1 MGSSLVM
8 LIVDDLEVN
17 RTSMCLMFEKEYEV
31 VMAANGREALEI
43 LHQRSVDVVILDV
56 YMPVLDGAGVLTQM
70 KADRRLREIPVI
82 VKSAVDENMELAML
96 EMGAD
101 DFIFSPSEP
110 AVIRR
115 RVHNIVQ
122 KYLYCQIM
130 LQKKFQ
136 EQLYCRRMMDRPITG
151 GSDEGGDRI
160 DMPVWET
167 EKKDTAESRKSLR
180 NMRVMLVDDNE
191 LSRQYYTTLLARLG
205 VSCDI
210 VANSAFAMQTLRKA
224 YMNAEEYDVCLINW
238 EMPNAVK
245 FVHEIRSIFPSEQMI
260 IACAINEKGLHDIDM
275 ENAGADYIMERP
287 LSQEKIYHFLS
298 NICKEK
304 SKSE

>member
-1 MGSSLVM
+1 MRNSLVM

-56 YMPVLDGAGVLTQM
+56 YMPVLDGAGVLAEM
-70 KADRRLREIPVI
+70 KADRALREIPVI

-110 AVIRR
+110 AIIRK

-136 EQLYCRRMMDRPITG
+136 EQLYCRRMMDKLIAESR
-151 GSDEGGDRI
+151 DEGRANSDRI
-160 DMPVWET
+160 DAPVQENEPKC
-167 EKKDTAESRKSLR
+167 EKNLQ

-191 LSRQYYTTLLARLG
+191 LSRQYYKTLLARLG

-210 VANSAFAMQTLRKA
+210 EANSAFAVQALRKA
-224 YMNAEEYDVCLINW
+224 YMKAERYDVCLING

-245 FVHEIRSIFPSEQMI
+245 FVHEIRSIFPPEQMT
-260 IACAINEKGLHDIDM
+260 IACTANEKRSLDKDM
-275 ENAGADYIMERP
+275 KNAGVDYIMERP
-287 LSQEKIYHFLS
+287 LKQEKIYYFLS

>member
-1 MGSSLVM
+1 MRNSLVM

-56 YMPVLDGAGVLTQM
+56 YMPVLDGAGVLAQM
-70 KADRRLREIPVI
+70 KSDRRLREIPVI

-110 AVIRR
+110 AIIKK

-136 EQLYCRRMMDRPITG
+136 EQLYCRRMMDRLITG
-151 GSDEGGDRI
+151 GSDDDSDRI
-160 DMPVWET
+160 DTPVRET
-167 EKKDTAESRKSLR
+167 KKEDAAEYGKRLQ

-210 VANSAFAMQTLRKA
+210 AANSAAAMQTLRKA
-224 YMNAEEYDVCLINW
+224 YMNAEEYDVCLING
-238 EMPNAVK
+238 EMPNAAR
-245 FVHEIRSIFPSEQMI
+245 FVHELRSIFPSEQMT
-260 IACAINEKGLHDIDM
+260 IACAINEKGGFDKDM
-275 ENAGADYIMERP
+275 ANAGADYIMERP
-287 LSQEKIYHFLS
+287 LRQEKIYHFLS

-304 SKSE
+304 SKFE